1 MSATL
6 SPVAKMQFFKADG
19 EPLVGGLLYTYD
31 AGTLTPKTSY
41 VDSGGV
47 QANTNPVVMN
57 SRGECNL
64 WLAPGG
70 AYKLALHDELNTL
83 IWTVDNVVGLGTLA
97 QQNASNVNITGGT
110 IGAGVTLNAT
120 VNVAAGNIIGAVA
133 IANGGTG
140 STTASAARTALGVA
154 ASGANTDIT
163 SLASTTTVNSEV
175 LGYRG
180 VPANAKTSAYQIT
193 ADDNGKSIDITT
205 GGVTIPANSAL
216 ALPVGF
222 IFTIYNNSSG
232 NQTIAITT
240 DTMYLAGTATTGS
253 RTLAQRGV
261 FGARKVASTTW
272 VCWGAGV
279 T

>member
-19 EPLVGGLLYTYD
+19 EPLVGGLLYTY
-31 AGTLTPKTSY
+31 ASGTLTPKATY
-41 VDSGGV
+41 TDSTGL
-47 QANTNPVVMN
+47 QQNTNPVVLD

-64 WLAPGG
+64 WLTPGDT
-70 AYKLALHDELNTL
+70 YKFALRDATSTL
-83 IWTVDNVVGLGTLA
+83 IWTVDNIAGSGTLA
-97 QQNASNVNITGGT
+97 QQNANNVNITGGT

-120 VNVAAGNIIGAVA
+120 VNVAAGNITGAVA

-163 SLASTTTVNSEV
+163 SLSSTTTVNSEV
-175 LGYRG
+175 IGYRG
-180 VPANAKTSAYQIT
+180 VPANAKTGAYQIT

-205 GGVTIPANSAL
+205 GGVTIPSNAAL

-222 IFTIYNNSSG
+222 IFTIYNNSSS

>member
-19 EPLVGGLLYTYD
+19 EPLVGGLLYTYA
-31 AGTLTPKTSY
+31 AGTLTPKATY
-41 VDSGGV
+41 VDSAGI
-47 QANTNPVVMN
+47 QQNTNPVVLD

-64 WLAPGG
+64 WLTPGDS
-70 AYKLALHDELNTL
+70 YKFALRDALSTL
-83 IWTVDNVVGLGTLA
+83 IWTVDNITAMGTLG
-97 QQNASNVNITGGT
+97 QQNANNVNITGGT
-110 IGAGVTLNAT
+110 IGAGVTINGIT
-120 VNVAAGNIIGAVA
+120 TVAAGNITGAVA
-133 IANGGTG
+133 IVNGGTG
-140 STTASAARTALGVA
+140 STTASGARTALGVA

-163 SLASTTTVNSEV
+163 SLASATTVNSEPI
-175 LGYRG
+175 GYRG
-180 VPANAKTSAYQIT
+180 VPANAQTAAYQIV

-216 ALPVGF
+216 ALPIGF
-222 IFTIYNNSSG
+222 TFTVYNNSSSG
-232 NQTIAITT
+232 QSIAITT
-240 DTMYLAGTATTGS
+240 DTMYLAGTATTGT

>member
-19 EPLVGGLLYTYD
+19 EPLVGGLLYTYE
-31 AGTLTPKTSY
+31 AGTLTPKVTY

-47 QANTNPVVMN
+47 QQNTNPVVMN

-70 AYKLALHDELNTL
+70 AYKFALHDALNTL
-83 IWTVDNVVGLGTLA
+83 IWTVDNIVGAGTLS
-97 QQNASNVNITGGT
+97 QQNANSVNITGGT
-110 IGAGVTLNAT
+110 IGSGVTLNAT
-120 VNVAAGNIIGAVA
+120 LNVAAGNITGAVA

-163 SLASTTTVNSEV
+163 SLAGATTINSEPI
-175 LGYRG
+175 GYRG
-180 VPANAKTSAYQIT
+180 VPANAKTAAYQIT

-222 IFTIYNNSSG
+222 TFTVYNNSSSG
-232 NQTIAITT
+232 QSIAITT
-240 DTMYLAGTATTGS
+240 DTMYLAGTATTGT

>member
-1 MSATL
+1 MSAIL

-31 AGTLTPKTSY
+31 AGTTTPKTTY

-47 QANTNPVVMN
+47 QQNTNPVVLN

-64 WLAPGG
+64 WLDPGG
-70 AYKLALHDELNTL
+70 AYKLALYDALSTL
-83 IWTVDNVVGLGTLA
+83 IWTVDNVVSAGTLS
-97 QQNASNVNITGGT
+97 QQNANNVNITGGV

-140 STTASAARTALGVA
+140 STTAAAARSALGAA

-163 SLASTTTVNSEV
+163 SLAGTTTVNSEV
-175 LGYRG
+175 IGYRS
-180 VPANAKTSAYQIT
+180 VPANAKTAAYQID

-216 ALPVGF
+216 ALPIGF
-222 IFTIYNNSSG
+222 IFTVYNNSSG

-261 FGARKVASTTW
+261 FGARKVAATTW